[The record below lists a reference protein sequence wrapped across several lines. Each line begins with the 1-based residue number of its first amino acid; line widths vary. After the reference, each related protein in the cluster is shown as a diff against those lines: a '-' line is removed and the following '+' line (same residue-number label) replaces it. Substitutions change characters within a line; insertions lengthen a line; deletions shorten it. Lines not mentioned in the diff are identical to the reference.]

1 MKTKISVIGLGYV
14 GLPLAVEF
22 AKRYNVVGFDIKKS
36 RIDQLMNG
44 KDITREIGSSVLNIT
59 EINKDKEL
67 NKMIYSETTKQLDR
81 FSNIFYNKIKLN
93 SEISEF

>member
-1 MKTKISVIGLGYV
+1 MNIAHLYKLITIFDFKI
-14 GLPLAVEF
+14 
-22 AKRYNVVGFDIKKS
+22 NDI
-36 RIDQLMNG
+36 
-44 KDITREIGSSVLNIT
+44 REVKT
-59 EINKDKEL
+59 EINKDKKL